1 VASPGSSDTF
11 NIDQKEGKKM
21 KRLVHWMIAATL
33 ALAAGFT
40 SAAEVVLGP
49 GDVVKASVYGSP
61 DLTIETRVSEGGS
74 MTFPLLGEVQ
84 VGGLSTQQ
92 AEKKIGG
99 LLEKGGYLKKAQV
112 NLLITTLAS
121 QQVSVLGQVNR
132 PGRYPVEGKRKV
144 LDLLAIAGGI
154 GQEGSDMVSL
164 VRTRNGNT
172 TRETIDI
179 VDMVRKGELNRDYEV
194 AGGDIIFV
202 ERAPR
207 AYITGEVQRPG
218 PFRIER
224 AMTVQQALS
233 AGGGLTPRGTQR
245 GVRITRKDP
254 SGVART
260 MEVKNDDL
268 VQTDDVI
275 TVKESWF

>member
-1 VASPGSSDTF
+1 
-11 NIDQKEGKKM
+11 
-21 KRLVHWMIAATL
+21 MIAATL

-40 SAAEVVLGP
+40 SAADVVLGP
-49 GDVVKASVYGSP
+49 GDVVRASVYGSP
-61 DLTIETRVSEGGS
+61 DLATETRVSEAGS
-74 MTFPLLGEVQ
+74 LTFPLLGEVQ
-84 VGGLSTQQ
+84 VGGLTTQQ

-144 LDLLAIAGGI
+144 LDLLAIAGGANA
-154 GQEGSDMVSL
+154 EGSDMVTL
-164 VRTRNGNT
+164 VRTRNGTT

-194 AGGDIIFV
+194 AGGDVIFV

-245 GVRITRKDP
+245 GLRVTRKDAN
-254 SGVART
+254 GVAHT
-260 MEVKNDDL
+260 MDVKNDDL
-268 VQTDDVI
+268 VQVDDVI

>member
-1 VASPGSSDTF
+1 
-11 NIDQKEGKKM
+11 M
-21 KRLVHWMIAATL
+21 KRFMHWMIAASL
-33 ALAAGFT
+33 ACAAGMGLAAD
-40 SAAEVVLGP
+40 VLLGP

-61 DLTIETRVSEGGS
+61 DLATETRVSESGA

-99 LLEKGGYLKKAQV
+99 LLEKGGYLRKAQV
-112 NLLITTLAS
+112 NLLVTTLAS

-144 LDLLAIAGGI
+144 LDLLALAGGI
-154 GQEGSDMVSL
+154 GPEGGDMVSL
-164 VRTRNGNT
+164 VRNRDGAV
-172 TRETIDI
+172 TRETIDV

-194 AGGDIIFV
+194 AGGDVIFV

-233 AGGGLTPRGTQR
+233 AGGGLTMRGTER
-245 GVRITRKDP
+245 GLRVTRRDAA
-254 SGVART
+254 GVART
-260 MEVKNDDL
+260 IEVKRDDL
-268 VQTDDVI
+268 VQIDDVI
-275 TVKESWF
+275 TVRESWF

>member
-1 VASPGSSDTF
+1 
-11 NIDQKEGKKM
+11 
-21 KRLVHWMIAATL
+21 MIAATL

-61 DLTIETRVSEGGS
+61 DLAVETRVSEGGS
-74 MTFPLLGEVQ
+74 LTFPLLGEVQ
-84 VGGLSTQQ
+84 VGGLTTQQ

-144 LDLLAIAGGI
+144 LDLLAIAGGAN
-154 GQEGSDMVSL
+154 QEGSDMVTL
-164 VRTRNGNT
+164 VRTRNGTT

-233 AGGGLTPRGTQR
+233 AGGGLTQRGTLR
-245 GVRITRKDP
+245 GVRITRKDA
-254 SGVART
+254 GGMTKT

-268 VQTDDVI
+268 VQMDDVI

>member
-1 VASPGSSDTF
+1 
-11 NIDQKEGKKM
+11 
-21 KRLVHWMIAATL
+21 MIAATL

-40 SAAEVVLGP
+40 SAADVVLGP
-49 GDVVKASVYGSP
+49 GDVVRASVYGSP
-61 DLTIETRVSEGGS
+61 DLATETRVSEAGS
-74 MTFPLLGEVQ
+74 LTFPLLGEVQ
-84 VGGLSTQQ
+84 VGGLTTQQ

-144 LDLLAIAGGI
+144 LDLLAIAGGANA
-154 GQEGSDMVSL
+154 EGSDMVTL
-164 VRTRNGNT
+164 VRTRNGTT

-245 GVRITRKDP
+245 GLRVTRKDAN
-254 SGVART
+254 GIAHT
-260 MEVKNDDL
+260 IDVKNDDL
-268 VQTDDVI
+268 VQVDDVI

>member
-1 VASPGSSDTF
+1 
-11 NIDQKEGKKM
+11 M
-21 KRLVHWMIAATL
+21 KRFVHWMVATVL
-33 ALAAGFT
+33 VLAAGLAANVVD
-40 SAAEVVLGP
+40 AAEVLLGP

-61 DLTIETRVSEGGS
+61 DLSLETRVSESGS
-74 MTFPLLGEVQ
+74 MTFPLLGNVQ
-84 VGGLSTQQ
+84 VGGLSVQQ

-112 NLLITTLAS
+112 NLLVTTLAS

-132 PGRYPVEGKRKV
+132 PGRYPIDGTRKV
-144 LDLLAIAGGI
+144 LDLLALAGGI
-154 GQEGSDMVSL
+154 GVDGGDLVTL
-164 VRTRNGNT
+164 VRNRNRNGSVS
-172 TRETIDI
+172 RETIDV

-207 AYITGEVQRPG
+207 AYITGEVNHPG
-218 PFRIER
+218 AFRLER
-224 AMTVQQALS
+224 AMTVQQAVS

-245 GVRITRKDP
+245 GLRIVRRGADGTVQTIDAKP
-254 SGVART
+254 
-260 MEVKNDDL
+260 DDL

-275 TVKESWF
+275 TVRESWF

>member
-1 VASPGSSDTF
+1 
-11 NIDQKEGKKM
+11 M
-21 KRLVHWMIAATL
+21 KRLINLMNAWTIAAVL
-33 ALAAGFT
+33 GLGLGAGIAG
-40 SAAEVVLGP
+40 AAEVLLGP

-61 DLTIETRVSEGGS
+61 DLAVETRVSESGTL
-74 MTFPLLGEVQ
+74 TFPLLGEVP

-92 AEKKIGG
+92 AEKKIGA

-132 PGRYPVEGKRKV
+132 PGRYPVDGPRKV
-144 LDLLAIAGGI
+144 LDLLALAGGI
-154 GQEGSDMVSL
+154 GAEGGDMVSL
-164 VRTRNGNT
+164 VRTRNGQT
-172 TRETIDI
+172 TRETLDV
-179 VDMVRKGELNRDYEV
+179 VDMVRKGELNRDVEV

-224 AMTVQQALS
+224 AMTVQQAVS
-233 AGGGLTPRGTQR
+233 AGGGLTMRGTQR
-245 GVRITRKDP
+245 GLQITRRDANGGQRTIDAKD
-254 SGVART
+254 G
-260 MEVKNDDL
+260 DL
-268 VQTDDVI
+268 VQIDDVI

>member
-1 VASPGSSDTF
+1 
-11 NIDQKEGKKM
+11 
-21 KRLVHWMIAATL
+21 MIAATL

-40 SAAEVVLGP
+40 TAAEVVLGP

-61 DLTIETRVSEGGS
+61 DLAVETRVSEGGS

-84 VGGLSTQQ
+84 VGGLTTQQ

-144 LDLLAIAGGI
+144 LDLLAMAGGI
-154 GQEGSDMVSL
+154 NADGGDMVSL
-164 VRTRNGNT
+164 VRTRGGNT

-207 AYITGEVQRPG
+207 AYITGEVNRPG

-224 AMTVQQALS
+224 AMTVQQAVS
-233 AGGGLTPRGTQR
+233 AGGGLTQRGTQR
-245 GVRITRKDP
+245 GLRVTRKDAG
-254 SGVART
+254 GVAHT
-260 MEVKNDDL
+260 IDVKNDDL
-268 VQTDDVI
+268 VQVDDVI

>member
-1 VASPGSSDTF
+1 MTRFVQWLMAAVLAWGAGAAVAADV
-11 NIDQKEGKKM
+11 
-21 KRLVHWMIAATL
+21 R
-33 ALAAGFT
+33 
-40 SAAEVVLGP
+40 LGP

-61 DLTIETRVSEGGS
+61 DLGVETRIAEGGT
-74 MTFPLLGEVQ
+74 MTFPLLGDVQ
-84 VGGLSTQQ
+84 VGGLTTQQ
-92 AEKKIGG
+92 AEKKIAG

-132 PGRYPVEGKRKV
+132 PGRYPVDGPRKV
-144 LDLLAIAGGI
+144 LDLLAQAGGI
-154 GQEGSDMVSL
+154 GTEGGDLVTL
-164 VRTRNGNT
+164 VRTRKGIA

-179 VDMVRKGELNRDYEV
+179 VEMVRKGELDRDHEV

-233 AGGGLTPRGTQR
+233 TGGGLTPRGTQR
-245 GVRITRKDP
+245 GLRITRRAAD
-254 SGVART
+254 GAQRTVAA
-260 MEVKNDDL
+260 KADDL
-268 VQTDDVI
+268 VQNDDVI
-275 TVKESWF
+275 TVPESFF

>member
-1 VASPGSSDTF
+1 
-11 NIDQKEGKKM
+11 
-21 KRLVHWMIAATL
+21 MIAATL
-33 ALAAGFT
+33 SLAAGLAG
-40 SAAEVVLGP
+40 AADILLGP

-61 DLTIETRVSEGGS
+61 DLAVETRVSESGTL
-74 MTFPLLGEVQ
+74 TFPLLGEVQ

-132 PGRYPVEGKRKV
+132 PGRYPVDGKRKV
-144 LDLLAIAGGI
+144 LDLLALAGGI
-154 GQEGSDMVSL
+154 GNEGGDMVTL
-164 VRTRNGNT
+164 VRNRDGQT
-172 TRETIDI
+172 TRETIDV

-194 AGGDIIFV
+194 NGGDIIFV

-224 AMTVQQALS
+224 AMTVQQAIS
-233 AGGGLTPRGTQR
+233 AGGGLSLRGTQR
-245 GVRITRKDP
+245 GLQVTRKDAT
-254 SGVART
+254 GA
-260 MEVKNDDL
+260 VKTIDVKASDVL
-268 VQTDDVI
+268 QPDDVVI
-275 TVKESWF
+275 VKESWF